1 MIEELGTVV
10 AVHGELAEVESRRR
24 SACGSCEV
32 SGACGTSLLERFF
45 GRRRLLL
52 TVHNPIGAR
61 PGDRV
66 VVGIPEQALL
76 SASFAAYMVPLLAM
90 LGGGIAGG
98 MLAGGLAPQHGD
110 GLSILGGAAGLASAL
125 LWLGRFSRARA
136 DDDRYRAVI
145 LRQGISTG
153 LAVAVPGPSLQD
165 RH

>member
-1 MIEELGTVV
+1 VIEELGTVV

-32 SGACGTSLLERFF
+32 KGACGTSLLERFF

-66 VVGIPEQALL
+66 VVGVPEQALL
-76 SASFAAYMVPLLAM
+76 TASFAAYMVPLLAM
-90 LGGGIAGG
+90 LGGGVAGD
-98 MLAGGLAPQHGD
+98 MLASGISQQHGD
-110 GLSILGGAAGLASAL
+110 GLSILGGVAGLAAAL

-136 DDDRYRAVI
+136 RGDRYRAVI
-145 LRQGISTG
+145 LRQGVSTG
-153 LAVAVPGPSLQD
+153 LAVATPEPSLPET
-165 RH
+165 H

>member
-1 MIEELGTVV
+1 VIEELGVVV

-32 SGACGTSLLERFF
+32 KSACGTSLMERLF
-45 GRRRLLL
+45 GHRQLLL

-66 VVGIPEQALL
+66 VFGIPERALL

-98 MLAGGLAPQHGD
+98 MLAGVLTPQHGD
-110 GLSILGGAAGLASAL
+110 GLSILGGVAGLASAL

-136 DDDRYRAVI
+136 DDHRYRAVI
-145 LRQGISTG
+145 LRQGVATG
-153 LAVAVPGPSLQD
+153 LTVAVPEPSLQD

>member
-1 MIEELGTVV
+1 VIEELGMVV

-32 SGACGTSLLERFF
+32 NGACGTSLLERFF

-52 TVHNPIGAR
+52 TVYNPIGAR
-61 PGDRV
+61 PGDQV

-76 SASFAAYMVPLLAM
+76 TASFAAYMAPLLAM

-98 MLAGGLAPQHGD
+98 MLAGALSPQHGD
-110 GLSILGGAAGLASAL
+110 GLSILGGAVGLASAL
-125 LWLGRFSRARA
+125 LWLGRFSRAHA

-145 LRQGISTG
+145 LRQGVSTG
-153 LAVAVPGPSLQD
+153 LAVAMPGPFLQD